1 MRQTRSIL
9 IDAKR
14 RFLGGTLIA
23 FSLLAAA
30 ASPGHAHAVLLQ
42 REPEANIALATA
54 PAEVQLR
61 FDEVVT
67 PVLVRVIDARGKP
80 VTGPDSVSEIDTTV
94 HIALPKDL
102 PPGSYVVTYRVI
114 SADSHPVG
122 GSYVFA
128 IGSEAADAA
137 LSSRLAGGGNGAMW
151 SHVMMLLR
159 AGFYFGFLI
168 AAGGGFFLGL
178 VDRDNAATEDRH
190 TIIVAAV
197 VAACLIVCSLGV
209 EGMAAADL
217 PLRDLL
223 DASAWRIGVT
233 STLGTSALITVIGL
247 AILVTGARSRGRH
260 ARRIMIAGSVVGAI
274 SFAVTGHVA
283 TALPHGVTAPV
294 LVLHVLCAAFWV
306 GALLPLARR
315 LWQLPAATSAP
326 MIARFSRLAV
336 GAVVLLVIA
345 GATMAI
351 IQVRTPSALF
361 TTDYGWRLVAK
372 LVLVLGLLLLASAN
386 KLWLTPRL
394 VRNET
399 NAAAG
404 LRRSIFLELTLVV
417 GIVVATASLGE
428 TPPPRALAE
437 EMPMDHG
444 MMGDMGNAGGKGAP
458 AGYSIATMAD
468 HRTAV
473 VTITPSHAGSNQ
485 VTVTLLNPD
494 GTAMVSSEV
503 SVWLSNPALGIEAAQ
518 YAAPS
523 TDPGDYAMTAP
534 IPVPGTWTVEVDAL
548 VSDFERTIFVTD
560 VPIK

>member
-1 MRQTRSIL
+1 MLVDS
-9 IDAKR
+9 KR

-23 FSLLAAA
+23 FFLLVGI

-42 REPEANIALATA
+42 REPEANIALAAA

-67 PVLVRVIDARGKP
+67 PVLVRVIDASGNP

-94 HIALPKDL
+94 HIALPKSL

-137 LSSRLAGGGNGAMW
+137 LSSRLAGGGNSAMW
-151 SHVMMLLR
+151 SNVLLLLR
-159 AGFYFGFLI
+159 AVFYFSFLI
-168 AAGGGFFLGL
+168 AAGGGLFLGL
-178 VDRDNAATEDRH
+178 VDRGRAALDDRR
-190 TIIVAAV
+190 TITIAAI

-209 EGMAAADL
+209 EGTAAADL

-223 DASAWRIGVT
+223 DASAWRIGIT

-247 AILVTGARSRGRH
+247 AILVVGVRSRGRWAH
-260 ARRIMIAGSVVGAI
+260 AAMIFGAAVGAI
-274 SFAVTGHVA
+274 GFAATGHVA
-283 TALPHGVTAPV
+283 TALPHGVTTPV

-315 LWQLPAATSAP
+315 LWLLPAATSAP
-326 MIARFSRLAV
+326 IVARFSRLAV
-336 GAVVLLVIA
+336 GAVVLLVLA
-345 GATMAI
+345 GAAMAI

-372 LVLVLGLLLLASAN
+372 LVLVLGLLLLASVN

-394 VRNET
+394 VRNEN

-437 EMPMDHG
+437 EMPMDNG
-444 MMGDMGNAGGKGAP
+444 MTMDMGNMGNAGGSGGS
-458 AGYSIATMAD
+458 AGYSVATMAE

-473 VTITPSHAGSNQ
+473 VTLTPAHVGSNQ
-485 VTVTLLNPD
+485 VTVTLLNAD
-494 GTAMVSSEV
+494 GTKMVSSEV

-518 YAAPS
+518 YAAVS
-523 TDPGDYAMTAP
+523 NGPGDYTTTAP
-534 IPVPGTWTVEVDAL
+534 VPVPGTWTVEVDAL

>member
-1 MRQTRSIL
+1 MLVDS
-9 IDAKR
+9 KR

-23 FSLLAAA
+23 FFLLVGI

-42 REPEANIALATA
+42 REPEANIALAAA

-67 PVLVRVIDARGKP
+67 PVLVRVIDASGNP

-94 HIALPKDL
+94 HIALPKSL

-137 LSSRLAGGGNGAMW
+137 LSSRLAGGGNSAMW
-151 SHVMMLLR
+151 SNVLLLLR
-159 AGFYFGFLI
+159 AVFYFSFLI
-168 AAGGGFFLGL
+168 AAGGGLFLGL
-178 VDRDNAATEDRH
+178 VDRERAALDDRR
-190 TIIVAAV
+190 TITIAAI

-209 EGMAAADL
+209 EGTAAADL

-223 DASAWRIGVT
+223 DASAWRIGIT
-233 STLGTSALITVIGL
+233 STLGTSALITVTGL
-247 AILVTGARSRGRH
+247 AILVVGVRSRGRWAH
-260 ARRIMIAGSVVGAI
+260 AAMIFGAAVGAI
-274 SFAVTGHVA
+274 GFAATGHVA
-283 TALPHGVTAPV
+283 TALPHGVTTPV

-315 LWQLPAATSAP
+315 LWLLPAATSAP
-326 MIARFSRLAV
+326 IVARFSRLAV
-336 GAVVLLVIA
+336 GAVVLLVLA
-345 GATMAI
+345 GAAMAI

-372 LVLVLGLLLLASAN
+372 LVLVLGLLLLASVN

-394 VRNET
+394 VRNEN

-437 EMPMDHG
+437 EMPMDNG
-444 MMGDMGNAGGKGAP
+444 MTMDMGNMGNAGGSGGS
-458 AGYSIATMAD
+458 AGYSVATMAE

-473 VTITPSHAGSNQ
+473 VTLTPAHVGSNQ
-485 VTVTLLNPD
+485 VTVTLLNAD
-494 GTAMVSSEV
+494 GTKMVSSEV

-518 YAAPS
+518 YAAVS
-523 TDPGDYAMTAP
+523 NGLGDYATTAP
-534 IPVPGTWTVEVDAL
+534 VPVPGTWTVEVDAL